1 MILIES
7 RIYIARLL
15 ECLMLSIGLYL
26 IFNPIAVLLS
36 FIPYLSGMISNF
48 FFIIAMLLGF
58 LLGSLIISIAW
69 VLHHPE
75 YMTGSSYIHSYISFI
90 HSLMTF
96 YCVALLII
104 SGVLLILAGSILAGE
119 HSRLPYHIF

>member
-26 IFNPIAVLLS
+26 IFNPIAVILS

-75 YMTGSSYIHSYISFI
+75 YMTGSSYINSYISFI

-104 SGVLLILAGSILAGE
+104 SGVLLILAGSMLAGE